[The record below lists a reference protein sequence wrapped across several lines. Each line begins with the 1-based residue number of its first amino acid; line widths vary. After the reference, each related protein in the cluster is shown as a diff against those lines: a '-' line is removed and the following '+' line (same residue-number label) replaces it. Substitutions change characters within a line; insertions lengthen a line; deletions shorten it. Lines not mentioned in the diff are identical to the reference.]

1 MVTSLQQI
9 LISIIT
15 GLIILGLRQPR
26 FAEAVIILL
35 SLVLIVIHLGLL
47 LHDAVE
53 RTKIILDGYVNL
65 FYIGYGALAVLFVFC
80 RIADK
85 YNRPKE

>member
-1 MVTSLQQI
+1 MVSILQQI
-9 LISIIT
+9 SVPIIT
-15 GLIILGLRQPR
+15 SLIILGLRQPR

-35 SLVLIVIHLGLL
+35 SLGLIIIHLGLIF
-47 LHDAVE
+47 HDAVE
-53 RTKIILDGYVNL
+53 RTKMILDGYDNL
-65 FYIGYGALAVLFVFC
+65 FYIMYGALAVLFVFC